1 MRLYNTT
8 ECKIKTKNSIDKLKK
23 RWYIAPNKQ
32 SLWKVH
38 KKGAE
43 NMYSFTK
50 DFDCAVSSSVCREE
64 ASSACSQCSSA
75 SSVVIVMGISV
86 LMSIFAVMGMAYIM
100 RDCLSIIICI
110 IIMLA
115 VLALAIRLIIDA
127 FQLPAGGKP
136 YFG

>member
-1 MRLYNTT
+1 
-8 ECKIKTKNSIDKLKK
+8 
-23 RWYIAPNKQ
+23 
-32 SLWKVH
+32 
-38 KKGAE
+38 
-43 NMYSFTK
+43 MYSFTK
-50 DFDCAVSSSVCREE
+50 GFDCAVSSSVCCEE

-86 LMSIFAVMGMAYIM
+86 LMSIFAVLGMAYIM
-100 RDCLSIIICI
+100 RDCLSLSIIICI

>member
-1 MRLYNTT
+1 
-8 ECKIKTKNSIDKLKK
+8 
-23 RWYIAPNKQ
+23 
-32 SLWKVH
+32 
-38 KKGAE
+38 
-43 NMYSFTK
+43 MYSFNMNSNCT
-50 DFDCAVSSSVCREE
+50 ASSSARREE
-64 ASSACSQCSSA
+64 ACFACAQGSAAFSA
-75 SSVVIVMGISV
+75 ILMGISV

>member
-1 MRLYNTT
+1 
-8 ECKIKTKNSIDKLKK
+8 
-23 RWYIAPNKQ
+23 
-32 SLWKVH
+32 
-38 KKGAE
+38 
-43 NMYSFTK
+43 MYSFTK
-50 DFDCAVSSSVCREE
+50 GFDCAVSSSVCREE

-110 IIMLA
+110 IMLA

>member
-1 MRLYNTT
+1 
-8 ECKIKTKNSIDKLKK
+8 
-23 RWYIAPNKQ
+23 
-32 SLWKVH
+32 
-38 KKGAE
+38 
-43 NMYSFTK
+43 MYSFTK
-50 DFDCAVSSSVCREE
+50 GFDCAVSSSVCREE
-64 ASSACSQCSSA
+64 ASSVCSQCSSA

>member
-1 MRLYNTT
+1 
-8 ECKIKTKNSIDKLKK
+8 
-23 RWYIAPNKQ
+23 
-32 SLWKVH
+32 
-38 KKGAE
+38 
-43 NMYSFTK
+43 MYSFTK
-50 DFDCAVSSSVCREE
+50 GFDCAVSSSVCCEE

-75 SSVVIVMGISV
+75 SSVVMVMGISV
-86 LMSIFAVMGMAYIM
+86 LMSIFAVLDMAYIM